1 MENIDVSDLPEPVAR
16 AIAQMVEEL
25 RRQLGKPEAAR
36 AEQRGLVKLSL
47 IDGAVIGT
55 LSREEIYDERV

>member
-1 MENIDVSDLPEPVAR
+1 MENINVSDLPEPVAQ
-16 AIAQMVEEL
+16 AIAKMVEEL
-25 RRQLGKPEAAR
+25 RRQLGKPEAATQQ
-36 AEQRGLVKLSL
+36 AGPVKLSL

>member
-1 MENIDVSDLPEPVAR
+1 MENINVSDLPEPVAQ
-16 AIAQMVEEL
+16 AIAKMVEEL
-25 RRQLGKPEAAR
+25 RRQLGKPEAATQH
-36 AEQRGLVKLSL
+36 AGPVKLSL